1 VRATKDTG
9 VQLVAAPPP
18 APQAIAFLL
27 ASDGQWLRLTSN
39 GERMELS
46 PFATWSRQVDWKH
59 VLLADVTGEG
69 TPDLIGLA
77 KAEPTADNGS
87 WWVSRFGERSF
98 ESAVW
103 GSLRLPLGVSIR
115 ATLPTVS

>member
-1 VRATKDTG
+1 
-9 VQLVAAPPP
+9 
-18 APQAIAFLL
+18 
-27 ASDGQWLRLTSN
+27 
-39 GERMELS
+39 MELS

-103 GSLRLPLGVSIR
+103 GSLRLPSGVSIR